1 MAKNPTAPGRAAT
14 QTARRA
20 FNLRFMAEAVSEL
33 RRVTWPTRQETL
45 RLTIMVLT
53 VAASVGLF
61 LYAFDLAF
69 ARIFDVLLG
78 N

>member
-1 MAKNPTAPGRAAT
+1 MGETVG
-14 QTARRA
+14 
-20 FNLRFMAEAVSEL
+20 EL
-33 RRVTWPTRQETL
+33 RRVTWPSRQETM